1 MCRACVS
8 EILLKRRPGKRDKLT
23 HTDTHRTCYLCR
35 RVLPQEQFTR
45 RSAGTYFSACK
56 DCNRHVF
63 GHRRRAR
70 LKGAEGSYTHAEW
83 EELLR
88 QYDRCPRCLRPWGEI
103 PPPAG
108 RETVITVDHH
118 IPISKG
124 GSNSIENIRPLCYSC
139 NSAKGD
145 KLPAG

>member
-1 MCRACVS
+1 M
-8 EILLKRRPGKRDKLT
+8 
-23 HTDTHRTCYLCR
+23 
-35 RVLPQEQFTR
+35 
-45 RSAGTYFSACK
+45 
-56 DCNRHVF
+56 
-63 GHRRRAR
+63 
-70 LKGAEGSYTHAEW
+70 KGAEGSYTHAEW

-108 RETVITVDHH
+108 RETVITVDH
-118 IPISKG
+118 IAPISKG
-124 GSNSIENIRPLCYSC
+124 GSNGIENIQPLCYSC